1 MFRRKETLKETL
13 TLMFSFDPFL
23 FFSFLFFSF
32 FCEILGTPLTEAEH
46 LRER

>member
-1 MFRRKETLKETL
+1 MFRRKEALKETL
-13 TLMFSFDPFL
+13 TLMFSFDP
-23 FFSFLFFSF
+23 FLFFSF